1 MYCAFYG
8 FQERPFNLTPD
19 PHFLYLNS
27 HYREAYAHLVYGI
40 RERRG
45 FVVVTG
51 EVGIGKTTLIQ
62 NLLNNMD
69 ENVEIAYI
77 FNPILTITEFF
88 ATIFDEFGIRHHS
101 QDKHENLRIFNEFL
115 LKCLKEQKIPVLVI
129 DEAQNLSLKVLEE
142 IRLLSNLETQKNKLL
157 QLVLVGQPELKQKLG
172 RNELRQLNQR
182 VVIRYHLPPLSLL
195 EVKDYVRKRLLVA
208 GAADVNIFSNRA
220 LEMIAHYSCGIPRLI
235 NVIGDNALLIGY
247 AQGIRNIGGGI
258 IGEVVTDLAL
268 KRENAPAAAVRGGG
282 MKKRYLSRWQSML
295 WIAALLV
302 ILVLLMVSL
311 QQELDRG
318 MAFIR
323 SLL

>member
-62 NLLNNMD
+62 NLLNNLD

-88 ATIFDEFGIRHHS
+88 AAIFDEFGIRPHS

-157 QLVLVGQPELKQKLG
+157 QMVLVGQPELKEKLG
-172 RNELRQLNQR
+172 RSELRQLNQR

-195 EVKDYVRKRLLVA
+195 EVKDYIRKRLLVA
-208 GAADVNIFSNRA
+208 GTADVNLFSNRA
-220 LEMIAHYSCGIPRLI
+220 LEMIARYSNGIPRLI

-247 AQGIRNIGGGI
+247 AQGIRNIDEGI

-268 KRENAPAAAVRGGG
+268 KRENVPAAAVKGVFI
-282 MKKRYLSRWQSML
+282 KRYLSRWKGML
-295 WIAALLV
+295 WIVALLA
-302 ILVLLMVSL
+302 ILVLLMVSF

>member
-8 FQERPFNLTPD
+8 FQERPFNITPD
-19 PHFLYLNS
+19 PHFLYLNN
-27 HYREAYAHLVYGI
+27 HYREAYAHLVYGV

-62 NLLNNMD
+62 NLLNNLD

-88 ATIFDEFGIRHHS
+88 AAIFDEFGIRPHS
-101 QDKHENLRIFNEFL
+101 RDKHENLRIFNEFL

-142 IRLLSNLETQKNKLL
+142 IRLLSNLETQKSKLL
-157 QLVLVGQPELKQKLG
+157 QMILVGQPELKEKLG

-182 VVIRYHLPPLSLL
+182 VVIRYHLPPLSPL
-195 EVKDYVRKRLLVA
+195 EVKDYIRKRLLVA
-208 GAADVNIFSNRA
+208 GAADVNLFSNRA
-220 LEMIAHYSCGIPRLI
+220 LEMIARYSAGIPRLI

-247 AQGIRNIGGGI
+247 AQGIRSIDEGI
-258 IGEVVTDLAL
+258 IGEVVSDLAL
-268 KRENAPAAAVRGGG
+268 KRDNTPAVTLNGVSV
-282 MKKRYLSRWQSML
+282 KSYLARRQGML
-295 WIAALLV
+295 WIV
-302 ILVLLMVSL
+302 VLLSVLFLLILSFH
-311 QQELDRG
+311 QELG
-318 MAFIR
+318 HGVAFFR
-323 SLL
+323 SLF

>member
-62 NLLNNMD
+62 NLLNNLD

-88 ATIFDEFGIRHHS
+88 ATIFDEFGIRSHS

-157 QLVLVGQPELKQKLG
+157 QMVLVGQPELKEKLG
-172 RNELRQLNQR
+172 RSELRQLNQR

-208 GAADVNIFSNRA
+208 GTADVNLFSNRA
-220 LEMIAHYSCGIPRLI
+220 LEMIARYSSGIPRLI

-247 AQGIRNIGGGI
+247 AQGIRNIDEGI

-268 KRENAPAAAVRGGG
+268 KRENAPAAAVKGVFI
-282 MKKRYLSRWQSML
+282 KRYLSRWQGML
-295 WIAALLV
+295 WIVALLA
-302 ILVLLMVSL
+302 ILVLLMVSFH
-311 QQELDRG
+311 QELDRG

>member
-62 NLLNNMD
+62 NLLNNLD

-88 ATIFDEFGIRHHS
+88 AAIFDEFGIRPHS
-101 QDKHENLRIFNEFL
+101 RDKHENLRIFNGFL

-142 IRLLSNLETQKNKLL
+142 IRLLSNLETQKSKLL
-157 QLVLVGQPELKQKLG
+157 QMILVGQPELKEKLG
-172 RNELRQLNQR
+172 RSELRQLNQR
-182 VVIRYHLPPLSLL
+182 VVIRYHLPPLSPL

-208 GAADVNIFSNRA
+208 GAADMNLFSNRA
-220 LEMIAHYSCGIPRLI
+220 LEMIARYSGGIPRLI

-247 AQGIRNIGGGI
+247 AQGNRTIDEGI
-258 IGEVVTDLAL
+258 VGEVVSDLAL
-268 KRENAPAAAVRGGG
+268 KRGNTPAADVKGVCWQ
-282 MKKRYLSRWQSML
+282 KYTPRWQSML
-295 WIAALLV
+295 WIVALFA
-302 ILVLLMVSL
+302 ILVLLIVSFR
-311 QQELDRG
+311 QELG
-318 MAFIR
+318 NGIIFLR
-323 SLL
+323 SLF

>member
-8 FQERPFNLTPD
+8 FQERPFNITPD

-62 NLLNNMD
+62 NLLNNLD
-69 ENVEIAYI
+69 ENVVIAYI

-88 ATIFDEFGIRHHS
+88 AAIFDEFGIRHHS
-101 QDKHENLRIFNEFL
+101 QDKHENLRIFNKFL
-115 LKCLKEQKIPVLVI
+115 LQCLTKRKIPVLVI

-157 QLVLVGQPELKQKLG
+157 QMILVGQPELKEKLS
-172 RNELRQLNQR
+172 RSELRQLNQR
-182 VVIRYHLPPLSLL
+182 VVIRYHLPPLTPL
-195 EVKDYVRKRLLVA
+195 EVKDYIRKRLLVA
-208 GAADVNIFSNRA
+208 GAADVNLFSNRA
-220 LEMIAHYSCGIPRLI
+220 LEMIARYSSGIPRLI
-235 NVIGDNALLIGY
+235 NVIGDNALLVGY
-247 AQGIRNIGGGI
+247 AQGSRKINEGI
-258 IGEVVTDLAL
+258 VREVVADLAL
-268 KRENAPAAAVRGGG
+268 QKESNLAVPADNLSIKNYFSHWQG
-282 MKKRYLSRWQSML
+282 MW
-295 WIAALLV
+295 WIVLLISILLLLV
-302 ILVLLMVSL
+302 VVFR
-311 QQELDRG
+311 QELVSG
-318 MAFIR
+318 LAFIR

>member
-62 NLLNNMD
+62 NLLNNLD

-77 FNPILTITEFF
+77 FNPILSITEFF
-88 ATIFDEFGIRHHS
+88 AAIFDEFGIHPHS
-101 QDKHENLRIFNEFL
+101 QDKHVNLRIFNDFL
-115 LKCLKEQKIPVLVI
+115 LKCLKERKIPVLVI
-129 DEAQNLSLKVLEE
+129 DEAQNLSRKVLEE
-142 IRLLSNLETQKNKLL
+142 IRLLSNLETQKSKLL
-157 QLVLVGQPELKQKLG
+157 QMILVGQPELREKLG
-172 RNELRQLNQR
+172 RSELRQLNQR
-182 VVIRYHLPPLSLL
+182 VVIRYHLPPLNLL

-208 GAADVNIFSNRA
+208 GTADVNLFSNRA
-220 LEMIAHYSCGIPRLI
+220 LETIARYSGGIPRLI

-247 AQGIRNIGGGI
+247 ALGVRGIDEGI
-258 IGEVVTDLAL
+258 IREVVTDLAL
-268 KRENAPAAAVRGGG
+268 KRENTPAVVANGVF
-282 MKKRYLSRWQSML
+282 MKRYLSRWQGML
-295 WIAALLV
+295 WIVVLLA
-302 ILVLLMVSL
+302 ILVLLMVFFH
-311 QQELDRG
+311 QELDRG